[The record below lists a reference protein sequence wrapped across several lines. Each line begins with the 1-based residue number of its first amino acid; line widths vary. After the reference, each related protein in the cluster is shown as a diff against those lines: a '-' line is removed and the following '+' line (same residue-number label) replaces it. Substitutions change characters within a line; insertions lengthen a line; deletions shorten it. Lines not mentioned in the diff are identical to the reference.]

1 MTGKR
6 KYWLYSEDDSVMMK
20 ANQMYASFG
29 FKAVRVEPLLGRPV
43 KRIWYELDLTKQ
55 PRSKL

>member
-1 MTGKR
+1 
-6 KYWLYSEDDSVMMK
+6 MMK

-43 KRIWYELDLTKQ
+43 KRIWYELDMTNP
-55 PRSKL
+55 PRYKL